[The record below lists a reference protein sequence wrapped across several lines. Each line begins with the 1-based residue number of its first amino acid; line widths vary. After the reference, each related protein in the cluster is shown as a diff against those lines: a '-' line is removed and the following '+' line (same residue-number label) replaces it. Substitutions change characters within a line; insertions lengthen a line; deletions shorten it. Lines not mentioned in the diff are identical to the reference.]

1 MRDVADAGRDTS
13 TASRPW
19 TGSTAEIVR
28 PAVEEPSPHGTTRS
42 ACGEGVRSA
51 VELVLVVSSN
61 PAFESDM
68 CTLVEGASYRAEGV
82 SADEPAWMAL
92 ARTNPCM
99 ALCDFEDREGLVK
112 PVAIHAI
119 LRSVPVLLLRRP
131 DESGV
136 AGLHAVAPGVLC
148 APIPVDAS
156 SLGALLCAIL
166 STSAAEGP
174 PTGGAPVD
182 APSAERS
189 YTDWLQRATYA
200 PAHRS
205 AACTAMHG
213 EVTT

>member
-1 MRDVADAGRDTS
+1 MRFVADAGRDSS

-61 PAFESDM
+61 PAFESEM
-68 CTLVEGASYRAEGV
+68 CALVEDARYRAEGV
-82 SADEPAWMAL
+82 SADEPAWRAL
-92 ARTNPCM
+92 ARTNPCI
-99 ALCDFEDREGLVK
+99 AICDFEDRAELVK
-112 PVAIHAI
+112 PVAIQAI
-119 LRSVPVLLLRRP
+119 LQSVPVLLLRRP

-148 APIPVDAS
+148 APIPMDAA
-156 SLGALLCAIL
+156 SLEALLCAIL
-166 STSAAEGP
+166 SPSATEGA
-174 PTGGAPVD
+174 PTGRAPMD

-189 YTDWLQRATYA
+189 YTDWLQRATYT

-205 AACTAMHG
+205 IGHTATHG
-213 EVTT
+213 EATT